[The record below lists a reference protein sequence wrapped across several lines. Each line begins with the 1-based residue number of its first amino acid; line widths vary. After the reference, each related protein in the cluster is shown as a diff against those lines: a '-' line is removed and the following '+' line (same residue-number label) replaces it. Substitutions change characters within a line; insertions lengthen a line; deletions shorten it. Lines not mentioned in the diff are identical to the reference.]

1 MAKEHQDEDRR
12 QHERVRVSRPI
23 KLEATLRGRF
33 IDIMRLEMT
42 GMTIDMSGGGFSAN
56 VDQSISPG
64 VRCRVELAD
73 EEGGDPRSLW
83 GRVRRTTSGKNG
95 YVVALEFDEPLEA
108 AELLGAA
115 GSAVIEVA
123 EAGDDEEQAT
133 EATTAS
139 EPAAKKPQTK
149 RKTKRTSTDKTG

>member
-1 MAKEHQDEDRR
+1 MAEHQHDQDSGNRR
-12 QHERVRVSRPI
+12 QHDRVRVSRPV

-42 GMTIDMSGGGFSAN
+42 GVTIDMSGGGFCAN

-73 EEGGDPRSLW
+73 EEGGYPRSLW
-83 GRVRRTTSGKNG
+83 GRVRRTTSDNGG
-95 YVVALEFDEPLEA
+95 YVVALEFEEPVEA
-108 AELLGAA
+108 AKVLGES

-123 EAGDDEEQAT
+123 EASDD
-133 EATTAS
+133 
-139 EPAAKKPQTK
+139 KPP
-149 RKTKRTSTDKTG
+149 R